1 MIFVIDDDRIM
12 AKCIARAT
20 GRDAKDVRIFGNV
33 YDAINELSEELPEII
48 FMDVLLTGPDGFTLL
63 NELSSYSDTA
73 AIPIVIVSAL
83 NFAKVDLSEYGV
95 IGVLNKEK
103 MLPEEIRE
111 YVTKYTKRY

>member
-20 GRDAKDVRIFGNV
+20 RREAGDVRIFGNV
-33 YDAINELSEELPEII
+33 YDAIDVLSDELPEMI

-73 AIPIVIVSAL
+73 KIPIVIVSAL
-83 NFAKVDLSEYGV
+83 NFAGADLSDYGV
-95 IGVLNKEK
+95 VGVLNKET
-103 MLPEEIRE
+103 MLPEEIKD
-111 YVTKYTKRY
+111 YVTKYTQGH